1 MDEQIVE
8 KIISATGIGAEELER
23 KIREKQRELSDLV
36 SREGAAYI
44 VAKEMGL
51 DLVNRPRQ
59 KMEIKNV
66 VPGIRNLT
74 LEARIS
80 RVFDIRQF
88 EREGKRSKVANVIL
102 ADGSGTVR
110 MSLWD
115 EQTDILDKLKPGIA
129 IEISGA
135 YTKEDTRGGVEI
147 RLSRRGAVRVLE
159 TSALPAVEEI
169 EKKAANAGRIEIKDV
184 KENENAEIRAAIVQL
199 FETEQFYEICPE
211 CGMRL
216 KQEKIEIQPGI
227 EAFAWKCA
235 THGTVKPKV
244 TMALSGVLDDGT
256 GNIRVVFFRDLAAK
270 VLGLTMEEI
279 VARKGKV
286 FESVDVIGKEFVVSG
301 RVRRNKMFDRLEFVA
316 NDVKDVEPRNEIISL
331 LNLFASNT
339 GGGAANG

>member
-8 KIISATGIGAEELER
+8 KIISATGMDAEEVER
-23 KIREKQRELSDLV
+23 RIREKQRELSDLV

-51 DLVNRPRQ
+51 DLVSRPRQ
-59 KMEIKNV
+59 RLEIKNV

-88 EREGKRSKVANVIL
+88 EREGKQSKVANVIL

-115 EQTDILDKLKPGIA
+115 EQTDILEKLKPGTA
-129 IEISGA
+129 IEITGA

-147 RLSRRGAVRVLE
+147 RLSRRGAIRILE
-159 TSALPAVEEI
+159 TSGLPGIEEI
-169 EKKAANAGRIEIKDV
+169 EKKGAGGRMEIKDM
-184 KENENAEIRAAIVQL
+184 KEGENAEVRAALVQL

-211 CGMRL
+211 CGARL
-216 KQEKIEIQPGI
+216 RQEKIEIQPGI
-227 EAFAWKCA
+227 EAFAWKCG

-256 GNIRVVFFRDLAAK
+256 GNIRVVFFRELAAK
-270 VLGLTMEEI
+270 VLGMSMEEI

-286 FESVDVIGKEFVVSG
+286 FEGTDIVGKEFIAKG

-316 NDVKDVEPRNEIISL
+316 NEVREVEPRSEISTL

-339 GGGAANG
+339 EGGG

>member
-1 MDEQIVE
+1 MDDQIIE
-8 KIISATGIGAEELER
+8 KIISATGLSAEELDR

-51 DLVNRPRQ
+51 DLVSRPRQ
-59 KMEIKNV
+59 KIDIKNIV
-66 VPGIRNLT
+66 AGIRNLT
-74 LEARIS
+74 LEARVS
-80 RVFDIRQF
+80 RVFDIRTF
-88 EREGKRSKVANVIL
+88 EREGKQSKVANIIL

-115 EQTDILDKLKPGIA
+115 EQTDILDNLKPGMA
-129 IEISGA
+129 IEISSA

-147 RLSRRGAVRVLE
+147 RLSRRGTIRLLDS
-159 TSALPAVEEI
+159 SALPAVEEM
-169 EKKAANAGRIEIKDV
+169 EKNTVIGRIEIKDV

-211 CGMRL
+211 CGTRL

-227 EAFAWKCA
+227 EAFAWKCV
-235 THGTVKPKV
+235 THGTMKPKV

-256 GNIRVVFFRDLAAK
+256 GNMRVVFFRELAAK
-270 VLGLTMEEI
+270 VLGMSMDEI
-279 VARKGKV
+279 VAKKGKV
-286 FESVDVIGKEFVVSG
+286 FESVDVTGKEFVITG

-316 NDVKDVEPRNEIISL
+316 NDVKEVEPRAEINSL
-331 LNLFASNT
+331 LNLFASNNNSGT
-339 GGGAANG
+339 VG

>member
-1 MDEQIVE
+1 MDEQIIE
-8 KIISATGIGAEELER
+8 KIISTTGLAAEEVDR
-23 KIREKQRELSDLV
+23 RIREKQRELSDLV

-51 DLVNRPRQ
+51 DLVSRPRQ
-59 KMEIKNV
+59 TIEIKNV

-80 RVFDIRQF
+80 RVFDIRTF
-88 EREGKRSKVANVIL
+88 EREGKQSKVANVIL
-102 ADGSGTVR
+102 ADGTGTVR

-115 EQTDILDKLKPGIA
+115 EQTDILEKLKPGTA
-129 IEISGA
+129 IEISSA

-147 RLSRRGAVRVLE
+147 RLSRRGMIRLLE
-159 TSALPAVEEI
+159 KSTLPAVEEM
-169 EKKAANAGRIEIKDV
+169 EKRTANGRIEIKDM
-184 KENENAEIRAAIVQL
+184 KENEGAEIRAAVVQL

-211 CGMRL
+211 CGSRL

-227 EAFAWKCA
+227 EAFAWKCT

-256 GNIRVVFFRDLAAK
+256 GNIRVVFFRELAAK
-270 VLGLTMEEI
+270 VLGLSMEEI
-279 VARKGKV
+279 VAKKGKV
-286 FESVDVIGKEFVVSG
+286 FEGVDVIGKEFVVVG

-316 NDVKDVEPRNEIISL
+316 NDVKEVEPRAEANSL
-331 LNLFASNT
+331 LNLFAPNNNS
-339 GGGAANG
+339 GVVG

>member
-1 MDEQIVE
+1 MDEQIIE
-8 KIISATGIGAEELER
+8 KIISSTGLSAEEVER
-23 KIREKQRELSDLV
+23 RIREKQRELSDLV

-51 DLVNRPRQ
+51 DLVSRPKQ
-59 KMEIKNV
+59 KIDIKNV
-66 VPGIRNLT
+66 VAGIRNLT

-80 RVFDIRQF
+80 RVFDIRHF
-88 EREGKRSKVANVIL
+88 EREGKQSKVANIIL

-129 IEISGA
+129 VEISGA

-147 RLSRRGAVRVLE
+147 RLSRRGTIRLLE
-159 TSALPAVEEI
+159 ASTLPAIEEI
-169 EKKAANAGRIEIKDV
+169 EKKLVAGRIEIKDV
-184 KENENAEIRAAIVQL
+184 KENENAELRAAIVQL

-211 CGMRL
+211 CGTRL

-235 THGTVKPKV
+235 THGTIKPKV

-256 GNIRVVFFRDLAAK
+256 GNIRVVFFRELAAK
-270 VLGLTMEEI
+270 VLGMSMEEI
-279 VARKGKV
+279 VAKKGKV
-286 FESVDVIGKEFVVSG
+286 FDGLDIAGKEFVIMG

-316 NDVKDVEPRNEIISL
+316 NDVKDVEPRAEINLL
-331 LNLFASNT
+331 LNVFASNNTT
-339 GGGAANG
+339 GVKG

>member
-1 MDEQIVE
+1 MDEQIIE
-8 KIISATGIGAEELER
+8 KIISTTGLSAEEVEK
-23 KIREKQRELSDLV
+23 KIQEKRRELSDLV

-44 VAKEMGL
+44 VAKELGL
-51 DLVNRPRQ
+51 DLVSKPRQ
-59 KMEIKNV
+59 KADIKSI

-88 EREGKRSKVANVIL
+88 EREGKQSKVVNVIL
-102 ADGSGTVR
+102 ADGTGTVR

-115 EQTDILDKLKPGIA
+115 EQTEIIGNLKPGA
-129 IEISGA
+129 AVELYGA

-147 RLSRRGAVRVLE
+147 RLSKRGGVKILEKSDLPPLEAIERKAVPVR
-159 TSALPAVEEI
+159 T
-169 EKKAANAGRIEIKDV
+169 
-184 KENENAEIRAAIVQL
+184 EIRDLKEGETVEVRAALVQL

-211 CGMRL
+211 CGSRL

-235 THGTVKPKV
+235 THGTIKPKI
-244 TMALSGVLDDGT
+244 TMALSGVIDDGT
-256 GNIRVVFFRDLAAK
+256 ASIRTVFFRDLAAT
-270 VLGLTMEEI
+270 VLGTSMDEI

-286 FESVDVIGKEFVVSG
+286 FENTDIVGKEFVITG

-316 NDVKDVEPRNEIISL
+316 NYVREPDARAEINSL
-331 LNLFASNT
+331 LNVFASNT
-339 GGGAANG
+339 SEGKS